1 MRLNDDERT
10 YLDRRQALITRWW
23 VIGSVLLLAI
33 GGVVGFLWVRSPL
46 LINPWRTARLV
57 AAERVPPA
65 TLAEMAVKLPVVF
78 LVCCVLLVALVLFQ
92 FAAVV
97 QERRLLRI
105 IRDRLR
111 DDEGR

>member
-1 MRLNDDERT
+1 MKLDDDEKA
-10 YLDRRQALITRWW
+10 YLDRRQALTTRWW
-23 VIGSVLLLAI
+23 VIGPMLLLAI

-46 LINPWRTARLV
+46 LIDPWRTARLI
-57 AAERVPPA
+57 AAGRVPPT
-65 TLAEMAVKLPVVF
+65 TLAEMAAKLPVVF

-105 IRDRLR
+105 IRDRLP
-111 DDEGR
+111 DGGGP